1 MPIKIN
7 MEKITVICPTYNQ
20 ESFIRKTIESIVEQ
34 KTNFKF
40 KLLIGDDCSLDSS
53 IEIIK
58 HYQKK
63 YPKIIKAIFRKKNIG
78 SMENLKDLFCQCKS
92 KYISICEGD
101 DFFTDPNKLQIQAD
115 YLDKHPECS
124 LCFHPVNVFVENQ
137 KDSGY
142 IYPDPKLKFSKNTKE
157 LVKWNFIQT
166 NSVMYVNQ
174 YDYKNIPTNII
185 PGDWFL
191 HLYHAKKGKIGFINK
206 VMSSYRRHPK
216 SLWWNY
222 DKNISEI
229 LKKYSNQH
237 LGMYFAANK
246 LFDKNTE
253 YENIIFKNIEYV
265 FRKIIET
272 DLKEKTTL
280 TEKAIKNYP
289 EEVSIFLKK
298 SFYRKENTGSFNV
311 DKKLEELKKI
321 KDSKL
326 YKLWPIYEK
335 IKKIFI

>member
-1 MPIKIN
+1 MNKIKVSIL
-7 MEKITVICPTYNQ
+7 CLTYNH
-20 ESFIRKTIESIVEQ
+20 ELYIKKCIDSFLSQ
-34 KTNFKF
+34 KTNFNF
-40 KLLIGDDCSLDSS
+40 EILIHDDGSDDKTLK
-53 IEIIK
+53 ILKEYK
-58 HYQKK
+58 KK
-63 YPKIIKAIFRKKNIG
+63 YPKKIRLLTEKENQLSKIIKDFIL
-78 SMENLKDLFCQCKS
+78 EDLLPLAKGE
-92 KYISICEGD
+92 YISMCEGD

-229 LKKYSNQH
+229 LKKYSNQQ
-237 LGMYFAANK
+237 LGMYFSLSK
-246 LFDKNTE
+246 LFNSEPE
-253 YENIIFKNIEYV
+253 YQDIIYNNVEYI
-265 FRKIIET
+265 FRKMAET
-272 DLKEKTTL
+272 DIKEKTML
-280 TEKAIKNYP
+280 VQKAVEDYP
-289 EEVSIFLKK
+289 KEISNMLIR
-298 SFYRKENTGSFNV
+298 SFYKKENTDSFNV